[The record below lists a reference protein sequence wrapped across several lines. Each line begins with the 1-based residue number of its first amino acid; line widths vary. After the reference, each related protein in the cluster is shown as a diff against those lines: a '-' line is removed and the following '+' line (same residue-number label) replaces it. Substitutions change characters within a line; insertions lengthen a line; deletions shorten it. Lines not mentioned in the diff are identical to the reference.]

1 MSQPDKIL
9 EGRAQ
14 GAEEAPRSHGPRA
27 MPAKIM
33 AGSAARPEFSRAR
46 TAGEA
51 AVATAAPGVRPSY
64 GLKDLIW
71 LVGDRAGGDLLD
83 LGPAW
88 QATLDFFLER
98 GFRVSIQDLL
108 IEWKDFQAAQEREAA
123 NAARVGEHGQP
134 ADRPAPP
141 SPHAS
146 AEAFLHAE
154 LRYPDESMDAI
165 LAWDFFDYA
174 TDALAVRLAARLF
187 EMLRPGG
194 CVLAIF
200 HARPPDVFHRYR
212 IATGGIELR
221 PAPAPARCTRV
232 FQNREILQLFGQFR
246 SAKTYVGRDQIR
258 EGLFVK

>member
-1 MSQPDKIL
+1 VSWVGKTL
-9 EGRAQ
+9 ESRVEGPKDSRPH
-14 GAEEAPRSHGPRA
+14 APLGTLPKMTAS
-27 MPAKIM
+27 PA
-33 AGSAARPEFSRAR
+33 APRPEFSRAR
-46 TAGEA
+46 SSAET
-51 AVATAAPGVRPSY
+51 TPPGVRPSY

-71 LVGDRAGGDLLD
+71 LVGDHPDGCMLD

-88 QATLDFFLER
+88 QATVDFFLER
-98 GFRVSIQDLL
+98 RFRISVEDLL
-108 IEWKDFQAAQEREAA
+108 VEWKDFQAAQEREAA
-123 NAARVGEHGQP
+123 AGAKNQP

-141 SPHAS
+141 SPHAA
-146 AEAFLHAE
+146 AEAFLQSE
-154 LRYPDESMDAI
+154 LQYPDESMDAI

-187 EMLRPGG
+187 QMLRPGG

-212 IATGGIELR
+212 IVAGGIELR
-221 PAPAPARCTRV
+221 PAPAPARCSRV

>member
-1 MSQPDKIL
+1 MS
-9 EGRAQ
+9 A
-14 GAEEAPRSHGPRA
+14 AAAPRR
-27 MPAKIM
+27 
-33 AGSAARPEFSRAR
+33 EFSRAR
-46 TAGEA
+46 SSAET
-51 AVATAAPGVRPSY
+51 TPPGVRPSY

-71 LVGDRAGGDLLD
+71 LVGDRAGGNLLD

-88 QATLDFFLER
+88 QATVDFFLER

-123 NAARVGEHGQP
+123 NADRVGEHGQP

-141 SPHAS
+141 SPHAV
-146 AEAFLHAE
+146 AEDFLQAE
-154 LRYPDESMDAI
+154 LQYPGESMDAV

-174 TDALAVRLAARLF
+174 TDALAVPLAARLF

-212 IATGGIELR
+212 IVAGGIELR